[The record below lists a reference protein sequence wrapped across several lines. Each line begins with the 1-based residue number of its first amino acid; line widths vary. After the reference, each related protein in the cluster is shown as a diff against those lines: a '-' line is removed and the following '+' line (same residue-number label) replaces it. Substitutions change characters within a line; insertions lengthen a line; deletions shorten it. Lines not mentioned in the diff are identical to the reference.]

1 MELNTVLTLWV
12 RISDAFFDDAIPAL
26 NVAIATSKIVY
37 STPVF
42 EKILSNIT
50 YLQIVP
56 FLICQGWNLCH
67 FWRRYY
73 KLENTYFTHESL
85 LV

>member
-1 MELNTVLTLWV
+1 MELNTVLTLRV
-12 RISDAFFDDAIPAL
+12 RISDAFFNDAIPAL

-67 FWRRYY
+67 FWA
-73 KLENTYFTHESL
+73 KVL
-85 LV
+85 